1 MTENMVGMFTQKA
14 SKMYRYAFGVHTVTG
29 DEPKLYVRGVWMWYG
44 QDEAPL
50 ELKQHPSYEFYNKR
64 KLDITKPEDKKLV

>member
-1 MTENMVGMFTQKA
+1 
-14 SKMYRYAFGVHTVTG
+14 MYRYAFGVHTVTG

-50 ELKQHPSYEFYNKR
+50 ELK
-64 KLDITKPEDKKLV
+64 